1 MLLVPVSLGLQEAL
15 TLVELLLK
23 GLRLLTKSLDDR
35 VVVLYVGRV
44 IFLIEIL

>member
-1 MLLVPVSLGLQEAL
+1 MLLVPVSFGLQKAL

-23 GLRLLTKSLDDR
+23 GLRLLTKSLHDR
-35 VVVLYVGRV
+35 VVVLDVGRV